1 MPHDHP
7 HGPVVDPQRLAHY
20 QNMATAVRELL
31 VDKGIL
37 TESQIETKIKEMEDR
52 GPALG
57 ARMVARA
64 WIDSDYK
71 ARLLTDGSAAA
82 EELGIPVDGTKLI
95 VLENTEEVHNLVVCT
110 LCSCYPRNIL
120 GLPPDWYKKRPYRAR
135 AVKEPR
141 AILREFDTILPNS
154 TSVRVHDST
163 ADMRYLVLPLRPEGT
178 DGWAEEDLTKLV
190 CRDSMI
196 GVRTAKEP
204 GANF

>member
-7 HGPVVDPQRLAHY
+7 HGPAVDPQRLAHY
-20 QNMATAVRELL
+20 QDMATAVRELL

-37 TESQIETKIKEMEDR
+37 TKSQIETKIKEMEDR

-141 AILREFDTILPNS
+141 AILKEFDTILPDS

-204 GANF
+204 GANV